1 MEEQI
6 VRLESGLMN
15 CEYKIDELRSELCS
29 MINEL
34 SEDLRGR
41 TISTNGSRISSLEE
55 IVDAAIITA
64 VHELI
69 DYLRH
74 DDIQALDEAEF
85 AGKVKELIFE
95 ARDSFP
101 F

>member
-15 CEYKIDELRSELCS
+15 CEYEIDELRSELCS

-41 TISTNGSRISSLEE
+41 ISTNGSRISSLEE

>member
-1 MEEQI
+1 MVPEYLRWK
-6 VRLESGLMN
+6 RLS
-15 CEYKIDELRSELCS
+15 
-29 MINEL
+29 
-34 SEDLRGR
+34 
-41 TISTNGSRISSLEE
+41 
-55 IVDAAIITA
+55 ITA

>member
-1 MEEQI
+1 MEEKI

-15 CEYKIDELRSELCS
+15 CEYKIDELRSELRS

-41 TISTNGSRISSLEE
+41 ISTNGSRISSLEE

>member
-15 CEYKIDELRSELCS
+15 CEYKIDELRS
-29 MINEL
+29 
-34 SEDLRGR
+34 
-41 TISTNGSRISSLEE
+41 
-55 IVDAAIITA
+55 
-64 VHELI
+64 
-69 DYLRH
+69 
-74 DDIQALDEAEF
+74 LDEAEF

>member
-15 CEYKIDELRSELCS
+15 CEYKIDELRSELRS

-34 SEDLRGR
+34 SEDL
-41 TISTNGSRISSLEE
+41 
-55 IVDAAIITA
+55 
-64 VHELI
+64 
-69 DYLRH
+69 